1 MRKGLVK
8 KFWIFMVSLL
18 MIIGN
23 TQSFV
28 FAEENGGGTFDL
40 SNYLNGDDH
49 AKPGLTVK
57 VNGQELTENA
67 RTEVTY
73 GDKINISLNWCF
85 VNGEEPTV
93 SENTFVYQLPN
104 NINVNQT
111 GVLKDDST
119 NAVLGTY
126 EINPETH
133 KITVVYTNTDFLSG
147 TGQYASERYGYL
159 SFEADLSDSVT
170 NNGAGGDTTFT
181 FPGDKTYTIHMDEDR
196 TDECVKIE
204 KTGGKI
210 QQNLDGTLYA
220 DFILKITAVGT
231 QNNVIVTDAFNWDS
245 TMHFDGTGMSFFND
259 EQCTDSYTGTVV
271 NNSSESEL
279 SYKIDSLTDQ
289 TLYAKYRVNVD
300 KKVYSLSETDWRNN
314 NTAKVKSSSSTEMS
328 ASKNLQYNKVFLE
341 DKTGS
346 YDKETEMIT
355 WEIRISNLDKVDL
368 EGTKLVDNLKGAEG
382 CEVDEILES
391 NLLGINKNNLTDG
404 TYTFPA
410 GSKEAEYFIR
420 YTTNK
425 GTTSLVS
432 KVDKINEVTIVPF
445 GNSDKQTKYATVP
458 VGEDCQ
464 LKKECSTKVNDSTT
478 VEWKISF
485 VIPKSGTG
493 EQQAVIEEIIPDGM
507 KFDAEKGI
515 YDVQVNGTEDENVH
529 PTLDTT
535 DGLKINFGK
544 FNASD
549 TEKKISFKIQTII
562 DPVPEESSTTYTNT
576 VKLFN
581 EKIDAYYTYN
591 NNNYLHYK
599 SGEYANGQI
608 KWTIF
613 GKKLQTSS
621 NEVSIVDTL
630 PENSEYINDSVK
642 FHSNI
647 YYSDGD
653 TVLTGD
659 DISVLASED
668 GKTITFSFSEKAVG
682 LMKNNDNWCVQY
694 KTKVINPL
702 LAVDK
707 SFINTA
713 KIVIDGVNFNPIQG
727 TVYNPVQK
735 NDIIKKEG
743 KYDSSTAPFVEYKI
757 VVNENGLQLNNGNNL
772 KLTDK
777 MGSALDYVFG
787 SMKIDGESPTN
798 NQVQYNSVERKL
810 TIIVSDGVKHEIIY
824 TAKVNL
830 EAGKGNKL
838 NAENAFNTVVLNG
851 TSSNKPSDN
860 VIINGDVVASTAGG
874 GATGASVSIYKL
886 DANDETKVLKGA
898 KFTLYKVELN
908 EDNTIKPTEK
918 VETKETDSN
927 GLTVFRVTKNILYKI
942 EETEAPN
949 EYQKDD
955 VVHYF
960 IFKGTEKLPEYPT
973 EIIDGEVTKNV
984 DVVADNQNSY
994 SYYVTNSKIEKQFG
1008 HLTFTKVFENHEV
1021 SAEDESNITFQIQ
1034 DSEGNAVTGYE
1045 AITLGSMKQADG
1057 TYSYTT
1063 RDDLEIGKSY
1073 KVVERNANQPTGWT
1087 VTTTYKVGEGE
1098 AKAEAQ
1104 TVEVSETTANTEI
1117 KNSYIQLVSYTVKK
1131 EWNLNGTEGVVI
1143 PETITVQLTANG
1155 IAYGDPV
1162 VLHASESDTDN
1173 WTYTWDNLPK
1183 SDAAGEINYSVKEVE
1198 APEGYTVSAVTDTE
1212 SRVITLTNTYT
1223 NGKEVTFSK
1232 EDVAGNEL
1240 PGATMSISVK
1250 NGEEVSRW
1258 VSTSEKNV
1266 VTLAPGNYTLTELTA
1281 PDGYLKAQSIDFT
1294 LDAEGKVTVN
1304 RNLVSEVVMVDEYAS
1319 HDVIISK
1326 VDAANNKE
1334 LAGAVLKVTDKEGNE
1349 VDKWTSEEGKN
1360 HTVTVKPGTYT
1371 FTEVSAPKGYE
1382 LAESITFNVDLNGK
1396 VTIDGKEVTAVVM
1409 KDAKKPTNVQTGVH
1423 TNVGGFGALGGFSI
1437 GMAFIVL
1444 FLRKKMD

>member
-1 MRKGLVK
+1 M
-8 KFWIFMVSLL
+8 
-18 MIIGN
+18 
-23 TQSFV
+23 
-28 FAEENGGGTFDL
+28 
-40 SNYLNGDDH
+40 
-49 AKPGLTVK
+49 
-57 VNGQELTENA
+57 
-67 RTEVTY
+67 
-73 GDKINISLNWCF
+73 
-85 VNGEEPTV
+85 
-93 SENTFVYQLPN
+93 
-104 NINVNQT
+104 
-111 GVLKDDST
+111 
-119 NAVLGTY
+119 
-126 EINPETH
+126 
-133 KITVVYTNTDFLSG
+133 
-147 TGQYASERYGYL
+147 

-210 QQNLDGTLYA
+210 QQNSDGTLYA

-245 TMHFDGTGMSFFND
+245 TMHFNGTGMSFFND

-382 CEVDEILES
+382 CGVNGILDS
-391 NLLGINKNNLTDG
+391 NVPGITIENLTD
-404 TYTFPA
+404 YTFPE
-410 GSKEAEYFIR
+410 GSKEPEYFIR
-420 YTTNK
+420 YTTSK

-432 KVDKINEVTIVPF
+432 KVYKKNEVTIVPF
-445 GNSDKQTKYATVP
+445 GNSDKQTKSAEVT

-464 LKKECSTKVNDSTT
+464 LQKTCLTNQQDSTT
-478 VEWKISF
+478 VEWEISF

-493 EQQAVIEEIIPDGM
+493 EQQAVVEEILPDGM

-535 DGLKINFGK
+535 DGLKINFGI
-544 FNASD
+544 FNASA
-549 TEKKISFKIQTII
+549 TERKINFKIQTII
-562 DPVPEESSTTYTNT
+562 DPLPEESSKGYKNT

-581 EKIDAYYTYN
+581 ETKEATYTYN
-591 NNNYLHYK
+591 NNNYLNYK
-599 SGEYANGQI
+599 SGKYADGQI
-608 KWTIF
+608 EWTIF
-613 GKKLQTSS
+613 GKKLETSS
-621 NEVSIVDTL
+621 NEASIVDTL
-630 PENSEYINDSVK
+630 PENSEYLNGSVE

-647 YYSDGD
+647 YWGD
-653 TVLTGD
+653 IVLTGD
-659 DISVLASED
+659 DISVLTSEN
-668 GKTITFSFSEKAVG
+668 GKTITFSFSEKAVE
-682 LMKNNDNWCVQY
+682 LMKNNENWCVQY

-727 TVYNPVQK
+727 TVYNPILK
-735 NDIIKKEG
+735 NSIIEKEG
-743 KYDSSTAPFVEYKI
+743 KYDSSTAPFIEYKI
-757 VVNENGLQLNNGNNL
+757 MVNKDGLKLNNGNNL
-772 KLTDK
+772 ELTDT

-787 SMKIDGESPTN
+787 SAKIDGESPTN
-798 NQVQYNSVERKL
+798 NQVQYNSAERKL
-810 TIIVSDGVKHEIIY
+810 TIKVSDGVKHEITY

-838 NAENAFNTVVLNG
+838 NDANAFNTVVLNG
-851 TSSNKPSDN
+851 TSPSKLSDN

-908 EDNTIKPTEK
+908 EDKTIKSTEK

-949 EYQKDD
+949 EYQQDD
-955 VVHYF
+955 VIHYF

-984 DVVADNQNSY
+984 DVVEDNQNSY

-1008 HLTFTKVFENHEV
+1008 HLTFTKMFENHEV

-1045 AITLGSMKQADG
+1045 TITLESMKQSDG

-1073 KVVERNANQPTGWT
+1073 KVVETNRNQPADWT

-1104 TVEVSETTANTEI
+1104 TVEVSESTANTEI
-1117 KNSYIQLVSYTVKK
+1117 KNSYTQDVGKLTFTKSFSGAELQKEQTSGISFTVKNVSTNEEVGTYRLADIANPDGIYSKTIEDLPVGKYEVNEINADVNGYTVTTTYKVNGTDSENGTVEIGKDSENTVAITNSYIQLVSYTVKK

-1143 PETITVQLTANG
+1143 PETIKVQLTANG
-1155 IAYGDPV
+1155 NPYGDLV

-1183 SDAAGEINYSVKEVE
+1183 SYAAGEINYSVKEID

-1232 EDVAGNEL
+1232 EDVAGKEL

-1266 VTLAPGNYTLTELTA
+1266 VTLAPGYYTLTELTA
-1281 PDGYLKAQSIDFT
+1281 PNGYLKAQSIDFT
-1294 LDAEGKVTVN
+1294 LDTEGKVTVDGN
-1304 RNLVSEVVMVDEYAS
+1304 PVSEVVMVDEYAS

-1349 VDKWTSEEGKN
+1349 VDTWTSEDGKN

-1409 KDAKKPTNVQTGVH
+1409 KDAKKPANVQTGVH